1 MTRLSVEMLAADAPE
16 PITSAG
22 HAQLGIAVL
31 AGIAVIVLLIT
42 KFKLHAFLSL
52 TIGSLALGAIA
63 GAPLDKVL
71 LSFSAGL
78 GSTVAGVG
86 VLIALGAILGKM
98 LADSGGADQIVDTIL
113 AKAGGRSMPWAMVLI
128 ASVIGLPLF
137 FEVGIVLLIPVVLM
151 VAKRGNYSLMRIG
164 IPALAGLSVMHG
176 LVPPHPG
183 PLVAIDAVGAD
194 LGITLALGVLVAI
207 PTVIIAGP
215 VFSKYAARWVDVPA
229 PENMIPQRASDELD
243 KRPGFGATL
252 FTVLLPVILMLAK
265 ALVDIVVDDPE
276 NMVQRIFDVV
286 GAPMIALLASVLVG
300 IFTLL
305 RPAGFSKERISPL
318 VEKGLM
324 PIAGILLIVG
334 AGGGFKQTLI
344 DSGVGKMV
352 LEISEDWSIPALL
365 LAWLIAVAIRL
376 ATGSATVA
384 TVSAAG
390 LVAPL
395 AADMSTTHTALL
407 VLAIGAGSLFLSH
420 VNDAGFWLVK
430 EYFGLSVGQ
439 NLKTWSVMECIISV
453 VAGGGFK
460 QTLIDSGVGKMVLE
474 ISEDW
479 SIPALLLAWLI
490 AVAIRLATGSATVAT
505 VSAAGLVA
513 PLAADMSTTHTA
525 LLVLAIGAGS
535 LFLSHV
541 NDAGFWLVKEY
552 FGLSVGQNLKTWS
565 VMECIISVVAGGIVL
580 LLSLVI

>member
-42 KFKLHAFLSL
+42 KFKLHAFLAL
-52 TIGSLALGAIA
+52 TIGSLTLGAIA

-71 LSFSAGL
+71 TSFSAGL
-78 GSTVAGVG
+78 GTTVAGVG

-113 AKAGGRSMPWAMVLI
+113 EKAGGRSMPWAMVLI

-229 PENMIPQRASDELD
+229 PEKMIPQRASEELD

-265 ALVDIVVDDPE
+265 ALVDIVIDDPE
-276 NMVQRIFDVV
+276 NLVQRVFDVV

-318 VEKGLM
+318 VEKSLM

-344 DSGVGKMV
+344 DTGVGQMV
-352 LEISEDWSIPALL
+352 LDISEDWAIPALL
-365 LAWLIAVAIRL
+365 LAWLIAVVIRL

-395 AADMSTTHTALL
+395 AADMSSTHAALL
-407 VLAIGAGSLFLSH
+407 VLAIGAGSLFFSH
-420 VNDAGFWLVK
+420 VNDAGFWMVK

-439 NLKTWSVMECIISV
+439 NIKTWSVME
-453 VAGGGFK
+453 
-460 QTLIDSGVGKMVLE
+460 T
-474 ISEDW
+474 
-479 SIPALLLAWLI
+479 
-490 AVAIRLATGSATVAT
+490 
-505 VSAAGLVA
+505 
-513 PLAADMSTTHTA
+513 
-525 LLVLAIGAGS
+525 
-535 LFLSHV
+535 
-541 NDAGFWLVKEY
+541 
-552 FGLSVGQNLKTWS
+552 
-565 VMECIISVVAGGIVL
+565 IISVVAGGIVL

>member
-1 MTRLSVEMLAADAPE
+1 VTSLRVEILAADAPE

-52 TIGSLALGAIA
+52 TLGTLALGAFA
-63 GAPLDKVL
+63 GAPLDKTI
-71 LSFSAGL
+71 LSFTTGL

-113 AKAGGRSMPWAMVLI
+113 ARAGGRTMPWAMVLI

-137 FEVGIVLLIPVVLM
+137 FEVGVVLLIPVVLM

-183 PLVAIDAVGAD
+183 PLVAIDAVKAN
-194 LGITLALGVLVAI
+194 LGVTLALGVLVAI

-215 VFSKYAARWVDVPA
+215 LFSKVAARWVDVPA
-229 PENMIPQRASDELD
+229 PERMVPPRASEELER
-243 KRPGFGATL
+243 RPSFGATL
-252 FTVLLPVILMLAK
+252 ATILLPVVLMLAK
-265 ALVDIVVDDPE
+265 ALVDIVIDDPE
-276 NMVQRIFDVV
+276 NTVQRVFDVA
-286 GAPMIALLASVLVG
+286 GSPLIALLAAVLVG

-305 RPAGFSKERISPL
+305 RPAGFAKERVSQL
-318 VEKGLM
+318 VEKGLA

-334 AGGGFKQTLI
+334 AGGGFKQTLV
-344 DSGVGKMV
+344 DSGVGQMV
-352 LEISEDWSIPALL
+352 LEISKDWSIPALL

-384 TVSAAG
+384 TISAAG

-407 VLAIGAGSLFLSH
+407 VLAIGAGSLFFSH

-430 EYFGLSVGQ
+430 EYFDLSVGQ
-439 NLKTWSVMECIISV
+439 TVKTWSVMETIISV
-453 VAGGGFK
+453 VGGG
-460 QTLIDSGVGKMVLE
+460 L
-474 ISEDW
+474 
-479 SIPALLLAWLI
+479 
-490 AVAIRLATGSATVAT
+490 
-505 VSAAGLVA
+505 
-513 PLAADMSTTHTA
+513 
-525 LLVLAIGAGS
+525 
-535 LFLSHV
+535 
-541 NDAGFWLVKEY
+541 
-552 FGLSVGQNLKTWS
+552 
-565 VMECIISVVAGGIVL
+565 VL
-580 LLSLVI
+580 LLSLII

>member
-1 MTRLSVEMLAADAPE
+1 MTRLSVEMLAADVPE

-52 TIGSLALGAIA
+52 TIGSLALGAFA
-63 GAPLDKVL
+63 GAPLDKVIT
-71 LSFSAGL
+71 SFSTGL

-113 AKAGGRSMPWAMVLI
+113 AKAGGRSLPWAMVLI

-137 FEVGIVLLIPVVLM
+137 FEVGVVLLIPVVLM

-183 PLVAIDAVGAD
+183 PLVAIDAVGAN
-194 LGITLALGVLVAI
+194 LGMTLALGVLIAV
-207 PTVIIAGP
+207 PTVVIAGP

-229 PENMIPQRASDELD
+229 PERMIPQRPSEDLER
-243 KRPGFGATL
+243 RPGFGATL
-252 FTVLLPVILMLAK
+252 ATILLPVVLMLAK
-265 ALVDIVVDDPE
+265 ALVDIVIDDPE
-276 NMVQRIFDVV
+276 HNVQRVFDVI
-286 GAPMIALLASVLVG
+286 GSPLIALLAAVLVG
-300 IFTLL
+300 IFTLGM
-305 RPAGFSKERISPL
+305 PAGFSKERISSL
-318 VEKGLM
+318 VEKGLA

-344 DSGVGKMV
+344 DTGVGQMI
-352 LEISEDWSIPALL
+352 LDISEDWSIPALL

-395 AADMSTTHTALL
+395 AADMSTTHAALL
-407 VLAIGAGSLFLSH
+407 VLAIGAGSLFFSH

-430 EYFGLSVGQ
+430 EYFGLNVGQ
-439 NLKTWSVMECIISV
+439 TIKTWSIMETIISV
-453 VAGGGFK
+453 VAG
-460 QTLIDSGVGKMVLE
+460 
-474 ISEDW
+474 
-479 SIPALLLAWLI
+479 AL
-490 AVAIRLATGSATVAT
+490 
-505 VSAAGLVA
+505 
-513 PLAADMSTTHTA
+513 
-525 LLVLAIGAGS
+525 
-535 LFLSHV
+535 
-541 NDAGFWLVKEY
+541 
-552 FGLSVGQNLKTWS
+552 
-565 VMECIISVVAGGIVL
+565 VL
-580 LLSLVI
+580 LLSLII

>member
-1 MTRLSVEMLAADAPE
+1 MTSLSVEMLAADVPE
-16 PITSAG
+16 SITSAG

-42 KFKLHAFLSL
+42 KFKLHAFLAL
-52 TIGSLALGAIA
+52 TIGSLALGAFA
-63 GAPLDKVL
+63 GAPLDKVIT
-71 LSFSAGL
+71 SFSAGL

-113 AKAGGRSMPWAMVLI
+113 ARAKGRTMPWAMVLI

-137 FEVGIVLLIPVVLM
+137 FEVGVVLLIPVVLI

-183 PLVAIDAVGAD
+183 PLVAIDAIDAN
-194 LGITLALGVLVAI
+194 LGVTLALGVLIAI

-229 PENMIPQRASDELD
+229 PDRMIPQRPSEDLE
-243 KRPGFGATL
+243 KRPGFGPTLATI
-252 FTVLLPVILMLAK
+252 LLPVVLMLAR
-265 ALVDIVVDDPE
+265 ALVEIVIDDPE
-276 NMVQRIFDVV
+276 SGVQRVFNVI
-286 GAPMIALLASVLVG
+286 GSPMIALLASVLVG
-300 IFTLL
+300 IFTLVL
-305 RPAGFSKERISPL
+305 PAGYDKSRISQL
-318 VEKGLM
+318 VEKGLG

-344 DSGVGKMV
+344 DSGVGQMI
-352 LEISEDWSIPALL
+352 LDISADWAIPALL
-365 LAWLIAVAIRL
+365 LGWLIAVAIRL

-384 TVSAAG
+384 TISAAG

-395 AADMSTTHTALL
+395 AADMSTTHAALL
-407 VLAIGAGSLFLSH
+407 VLAIGAGSVFFSH

-430 EYFGLSVGQ
+430 EYFGLTVGQ
-439 NLKTWSVMECIISV
+439 TIKTWSVMETIISV
-453 VAGGGFK
+453 VAG
-460 QTLIDSGVGKMVLE
+460 
-474 ISEDW
+474 
-479 SIPALLLAWLI
+479 AL
-490 AVAIRLATGSATVAT
+490 
-505 VSAAGLVA
+505 
-513 PLAADMSTTHTA
+513 
-525 LLVLAIGAGS
+525 
-535 LFLSHV
+535 
-541 NDAGFWLVKEY
+541 
-552 FGLSVGQNLKTWS
+552 
-565 VMECIISVVAGGIVL
+565 VL